1 MDATSTS
8 NKTSTARRVKYYV
21 TASLALL
28 TCPCHIPI
36 LLFLL
41 SGTAAGAFLAS
52 NVWLVLAVVLP
63 IFLFS
68 VVTAMRSFEL
78 SGDNDKLIAKKA
90 VSTKLP
96 GHPRGKINN
105 IG

>member
-1 MDATSTS
+1 MDTA
-8 NKTSTARRVKYYV
+8 NKGNETPAARRVKYWI
-21 TASLALL
+21 SALFAFL

-78 SGDNDKLIAKKA
+78 TGNDDTRIENKA
-90 VSTKLP
+90 VSTTP
-96 GHPRGKINN
+96 PEHPHGKTNN
-105 IG
+105 TS